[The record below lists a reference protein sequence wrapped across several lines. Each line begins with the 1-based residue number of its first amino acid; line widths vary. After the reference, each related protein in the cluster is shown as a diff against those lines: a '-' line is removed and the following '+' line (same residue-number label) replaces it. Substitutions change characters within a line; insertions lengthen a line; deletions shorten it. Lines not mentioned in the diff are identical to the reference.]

1 MALFDGLL
9 ARGLNHPLAML
20 LTNTFGPPVP
30 VASGGTGADT
40 AQGATQNLGTWY
52 VLAASGAQVSHTGTT
67 AETTLATI
75 TVPANSLGANGALRV
90 YAIWTNNNSGNSK
103 TFRVRFSGAAGTQFR
118 SRSMTTNLTTPEYVL
133 IQNRNATNSQVGGD
147 VTGAAAGW
155 ASGTGAVI
163 TAAVDTTAATTLVLT
178 GQLAN
183 SGDTINLE
191 QYVVEVMKRT

>member
-75 TVPANSLGANGALRV
+75 TVPANSLGANGAIRV
-90 YAIWTNNNSGNSK
+90 YAAWSNNSSGNNK
-103 TFRVRFSGAAGTQFR
+103 TFRVRFSTISGKVFR
-118 SRSMTTNLTTPEYVL
+118 ARNQTTNISTPEHVL
-133 IQNRNATNSQVGGD
+133 IQNRNATNSQIASNQAASVGGWQQD
-147 VTGAAAGW
+147 
-155 ASGTGAVI
+155 SSAVQ
-163 TAAVDTTAATTLVLT
+163 TAAVDTTAATTLVIT